1 MRYIFFIDQISLWV
15 GKVFAWCIVLL
26 TLTVSMEVMMRYVFS
41 MPTAWAYDASYM
53 LYGTLFMMGGAYA
66 LSQSAHVRADVAS
79 RYFPIRVHAAVD
91 LALYIVF
98 FYPGILA
105 LAWVGWDF
113 FAVSFRQNEHSSMT
127 PGGPPVWPYKFVIP
141 LSATLLAIQG
151 IAEVSRCII
160 CLKQGKWPA
169 RLGDVE
175 EIESAQHME
184 EIQQSQEDPRS

>member
-1 MRYIFFIDQISLWV
+1 MRFIFFIDHISHGV

-26 TLTVSMEVMMRYVFS
+26 TLVVSLEVFMRYVFR
-41 MPTAWAYDASYM
+41 MPSSWAYDASYM
-53 LYGTLFMMGGAYA
+53 LYGTLFMMSGAYA
-66 LSQSAHVRADVAS
+66 LSQSAHVRADVLS
-79 RYFPIRVHAAVD
+79 RYFPVRVHAVMD
-91 LALYIVF
+91 LLLYIVF

-113 FAVSFRQNEHSSMT
+113 FSVSFRQNEHSSMT

-151 IAEVSRCII
+151 VAEVSRCVI
-160 CLKQGKWPA
+160 CLREGKWPA

-175 EIESAQHME
+175 EVESIQKLE
-184 EIQQSQEDPRS
+184 EVKQQQEDRQP